1 MDRACFQNLSSKTRC
16 TSNIIRTFY
25 LSAITSICV
34 MFFLS
39 IATLW
44 AESNPNERYPM
55 LSLTPEEASWLEAQS
70 RIEIGIMNGWPPF
83 DFVSADGRPR
93 GIGVDFIHALNKRL
107 KNKLVIKPG
116 VWSDI
121 YNQVKEKKLAALMD
135 ITPKESREPFFNFT
149 RPYLSVPHVI
159 IAPKEMPFIGS
170 ETDLK
175 GKILALEK
183 GFGNVTYFQ
192 THYPDIQIKE
202 YADTK
207 TALDA
212 VARKEADAYAGNRA
226 VALYL
231 MEEEVMLNLKVHGP
245 LKKEGSILAMGIR
258 KDWPILRDILQK
270 ALDNLSREERRKII
284 GKWTLARAESS
295 PLSPSLTAEE
305 KRWLTAHPVIRVS
318 SEPDYAPFDY
328 QTNGQPTGYSIDYI
342 RLVARH
348 LNIQLEFIKDTWGN
362 LLEKAEKREVDLL
375 HSIFK
380 TPAER
385 ESYLNFTKPYKQTLD
400 AIVTPRDTTG
410 IHVLD
415 DIKELH
421 LALVRGDSAAGLV
434 LQQMPDL
441 NATMMNTYE
450 EALKAVAYG
459 QADATITELPVA
471 NYLMRKLLLSNLKIA
486 AELKDIKGRDTD
498 YRLAVRKD
506 WPLLISILEKA
517 MDTIQ
522 PEELTAL
529 DNRWFSLIQRS
540 KTEPQPPKNSFISG
554 AAFQIAV
561 IALIFFLISWIII
574 RQIGRSHTDPLSSAF
589 ATGGARR
596 LILLLNTL
604 LVAITIALAW
614 WAMDRVK
621 SKIQEGAQ
629 KTLDTTLQSTMTA
642 MGLWSKGQL
651 NRLEQLAS
659 DPAVIQ
665 LVSKH
670 ENNRTRI
677 DAFFQFTSAFSTA
690 RQPDHLGVDII
701 TPEGIILF
709 STAEYRMGREHEILK
724 HRPER
729 LTRLLL
735 GESVLVPP
743 LPSDISFQSATNNSG
758 RPAPPTLFFAVP
770 VRDNR
775 DKIIAVL
782 AHALDPHGTFSEIT
796 LRGKMG
802 KTEKTYLFDREGQLL
817 TQSRFLN
824 QLQRAGLINKG
835 DQSILS
841 IRILD
846 PGKVLF
852 QNIGQTVET
861 DQRPL
866 TRMAADAVKGHS
878 GADLN
883 GYRDYRGVKVVGV
896 WTWNHGLDL
905 GVASEMDAEEAFE
918 VYRTVQW
925 LALPILALVVLLTL
939 AFTIFILVIG
949 ERANLALMAS
959 RDALE
964 ERVEER
970 TRALKKLT
978 RATEQSPVSVIITDK
993 EGTIEYVNPTFTR
1006 VTGYTFEEAVGKNPR
1021 ILKSDQHE
1029 PEFYQSL
1036 WDTILSGNTWTGDIV
1051 NLKKNREAFWEQVSI
1066 APLVN
1071 ENGEITN
1078 FVAMKEDIS
1087 DKKKLLQELM
1097 EAKDAAEKANQAKS
1111 IFLANMSHEIRTPMN
1126 AILGYSQLMQHDER
1140 LSQENLKHL
1149 DIINRSGDHLLKLIN
1164 DILEMS
1170 KIEAGRIELTP
1181 VTFDLHDVIL
1191 DLELM
1196 FRQRA
1201 DEKELDFS
1209 INRSPDL
1216 PRFIFGDENKIR
1228 QVLVNLM
1235 GNAVKFTRNGEIRLT
1250 VKAEADDDHLI
1261 HEASKQL
1268 VLDNLIVTLAP
1279 QRPCRDGNGQSEGEQ
1294 DGQND
1299 AVGERGQDNGSQGVL
1314 IRDEGLTLEDDLERE
1329 SPEKEGSPPGSATDE
1344 IHLIFEVMD
1353 TGPGVPENHHEL
1365 IFGAF
1370 EQSDSGRQAHGG
1382 TGLGLA
1388 ISRKYAR
1395 MMSGDITIRNRP
1407 GFGAV
1412 FKFDCRV
1419 RQAEPLT
1426 RDDDG
1431 FEFHSVL
1438 HLKDEIPPQ
1447 KILVVDDRIFNVD
1460 LLSKMLLRVGF
1471 EVRQAYNGKE
1481 AVALFETWQPNAVLM
1496 DVRMP
1501 VMDGIEATR
1510 RIRAYERRL
1519 RQKRSDGDT
1528 RQSAAIIAVSASSLE
1543 YQKKEILQK
1552 GLADDFIGKPF
1563 KEMEIYKTL
1572 EKYLNVTYT
1581 YKNRQY
1587 ANKKDASL
1595 NPDNAIATQ
1604 TVENSLKNDLKENA
1618 EQYGDKLTQLDGLQ
1632 RAFRALPESLSSR
1645 LQEAIIN
1652 LEIDHIRDLT
1662 EQIESADKTLAS
1674 TILKLIESY
1683 DFDTLNTISGAKE

>member
-1 MDRACFQNLSSKTRC
+1 
-16 TSNIIRTFY
+16 
-25 LSAITSICV
+25 
-34 MFFLS
+34 
-39 IATLW
+39 
-44 AESNPNERYPM
+44 
-55 LSLTPEEASWLEAQS
+55 
-70 RIEIGIMNGWPPF
+70 MNGWPPF
-83 DFVSADGRPR
+83 DFVSLDGRPK

-135 ITPKESREPFFNFT
+135 ITPKESREPYFNFT

-159 IAPKEMPFIGS
+159 IAPKATPFIGS

-183 GFGNVTYFQ
+183 GFGNVTYFRTQ
-192 THYPDIQIKE
+192 YPDIEIKE

-207 TALDA
+207 AALDA
-212 VARKEADAYAGNRA
+212 VARNEADAYAGNRA

-258 KDWPILRDILQK
+258 KDWPILGDILQK
-270 ALDNLSREERRKII
+270 GLDSLSREERRKII
-284 GKWTLARAESS
+284 GKWTLVREASH
-295 PLSPSLTAEE
+295 LSLSLTDEE

-328 QTNGQPTGYSIDYI
+328 QINGQPTGYSIDYI

-348 LNIQLEFIKDTWGN
+348 LNIRLEFIKDTWGN
-362 LLEKAEKREVDLL
+362 LLEKAKKREVDLL

-410 IHVLD
+410 IHTLD
-415 DIKELH
+415 DIKDLH
-421 LALVRGDSAAGLV
+421 LALVKGDSAAGLV
-434 LQQMPDL
+434 LRQMPDL

-471 NYLMRKLLLSNLKIA
+471 NHLMRKLLLSNLKIA

-506 WPLLISILEKA
+506 WPVLISILEKA

-522 PEELTAL
+522 TEELTAL
-529 DNRWFSLIQRS
+529 DNRWFSLIQKS
-540 KTEPQPPKNSFISG
+540 KTEAQPPKNSFISG
-554 AAFQIAV
+554 AALQIAI

-574 RQIGRSHTDPLSSAF
+574 RQIGHSHTDPLSSAF

-604 LVAITIALAW
+604 LVAITIALSW
-614 WAMDRVK
+614 WAMDHVK
-621 SKIQEGAQ
+621 SKIQEGTQ
-629 KTLDTTLQSTMTA
+629 KTLNTPLQSTMTA
-642 MGLWSKGQL
+642 MRLWSKGQL
-651 NRLEQLAS
+651 DRLEQFAS
-659 DPAVIQ
+659 DPAVIE

-670 ENNRTRI
+670 ENSRTQI
-677 DAFFQFTSAFSTA
+677 DAFFQFTKSFSTA
-690 RQPDHLGVDII
+690 QQPDHLGVDII
-701 TPEGIILF
+701 TPKGIILF
-709 STAEYRMGREHEILK
+709 STAEYRIGREHGMLK
-724 HRPER
+724 HRPEC
-729 LTRLLL
+729 LTRLLQ

-743 LPSDISFQSATNNSG
+743 LPSDISFQGATHRSD
-758 RPAPPTLFFAVP
+758 RPPPPALFFAVP
-770 VRDNR
+770 IHDSR

-802 KTEKTYLFDREGQLL
+802 KTEKTYLFDREGRLL
-817 TQSRFLN
+817 TQSRFPN
-824 QLQRAGLINKG
+824 QLQRAGLINPG

-841 IRILD
+841 IQILD
-846 PGKVLF
+846 PGKILS
-852 QNIGQTVET
+852 QNTGQILET
-861 DQRPL
+861 DQLPL
-866 TRMAADAVKGHS
+866 TRMAADAVKGHG

-896 WTWNHGLDL
+896 WAWDEELDL

-925 LALPILALVVLLTL
+925 LALPILSMVVLFAL
-939 AFTIFILVIG
+939 AFTILILVIG
-949 ERANLALMAS
+949 ERVNRALMAS
-959 RDALE
+959 RDTLE
-964 ERVEER
+964 ERVNER
-970 TRALKKLT
+970 TKELKKLT
-978 RATEQSPVSVIITDK
+978 RATEQSPVSVVITDK
-993 EGTIEYVNPTFTR
+993 EGSIEYVNPTFTR
-1006 VTGYTFEEAVGKNPR
+1006 VTGYTFEEAVGQNPR
-1021 ILKSDQHE
+1021 ILKSGRHE

-1036 WDTILSGNTWTGDIV
+1036 WDTILSGDTWTGDMV
-1051 NLKKNREAFWEQVSI
+1051 NLKKSREAFWEQVAI

-1078 FVAMKEDIS
+1078 FVAVKEDIT

-1126 AILGYSQLMQHDER
+1126 AILGYSQLMQHDEQ
-1140 LSQENLKHL
+1140 LSQEHLKHL

-1170 KIEAGRIELTP
+1170 KIEAGRIELAP
-1181 VTFDLHDVIL
+1181 ATFNLHDVIL

-1201 DEKELDFS
+1201 DDKELDFS
-1209 INRSPDL
+1209 INRGPDL

-1228 QVLVNLM
+1228 QVLVNLL
-1235 GNAVKFTRNGEIRLT
+1235 GNAVKFTRNGEISLT
-1250 VKAEADDDHLI
+1250 VKAEADGDHLI
-1261 HEASKQL
+1261 QPPPKQL

-1279 QRPCRDGNGQSEGEQ
+1279 QPQRPRHDQGDQGVDKSEGDRRDQGGQDDRNGQGEQ
-1294 DGQND
+1294 
-1299 AVGERGQDNGSQGVL
+1299 SKGVSMD
-1314 IRDEGLTLEDDLERE
+1314 DEDLTLEKDLQTE
-1329 SPEKEGSPPGSATDE
+1329 SPEKDGSPPGDATDE

-1353 TGPGVPENHHEL
+1353 TGPGVPEDDQEL

-1370 EQSDSGRQAHGG
+1370 EQSDSGRQTHGG

-1395 MMSGDITIRNRP
+1395 MMSGDITIHNRP

-1412 FKFDCRV
+1412 FKFDCLV
-1419 RQAEPLT
+1419 RQAEALT
-1426 RDDDG
+1426 RDGDG
-1431 FEFHSVL
+1431 LEYHSVL
-1438 HLKDEIPPQ
+1438 HLKEGMPPQ
-1447 KILVVDDRIFNVD
+1447 KVLVVDDRIFNVD

-1481 AVALFETWQPNAVLM
+1481 AVDLFETWQPDAVLM

-1519 RQKRSDGDT
+1519 GLERSDGNT

-1552 GLADDFIGKPF
+1552 GLADDFISKPF

-1572 EKYLNVTYT
+1572 EKYLNVAYT
-1581 YKNRQY
+1581 YKNSQY
-1587 ANKKDASL
+1587 GNKKDGRLDHDS
-1595 NPDNAIATQ
+1595 AIDTKKVNTSMGNNVKDDARQNGEIKTQ
-1604 TVENSLKNDLKENA
+1604 H
-1618 EQYGDKLTQLDGLQ
+1618 DGLQ
-1632 RAFRALPESLSSR
+1632 RAFNALPKALSSS
-1645 LQEAIIN
+1645 LQQAIIN
-1652 LEIDHIRDLT
+1652 LEIDHIRELT
-1662 EQIESADKTLAS
+1662 EQIEPTDKTLAS
-1674 TILKLIESY
+1674 TILKLIEAY
-1683 DFDTLNTISGAKE
+1683 DFDRLNIISGAKE